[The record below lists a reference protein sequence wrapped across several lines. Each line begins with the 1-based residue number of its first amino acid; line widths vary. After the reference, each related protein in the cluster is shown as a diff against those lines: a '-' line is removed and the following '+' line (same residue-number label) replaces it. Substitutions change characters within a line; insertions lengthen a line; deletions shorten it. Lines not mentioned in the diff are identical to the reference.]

1 MDSVKNRRVTLAF
14 ISERIKYL
22 GIQKKNERGQ
32 LLCRASNID
41 LNNAVQIKTNSPTL
55 IITIPDEQPNSFSK
69 FDNSPRGSN
78 KCLTNVS
85 IFPVRV

>member
-1 MDSVKNRRVTLAF
+1 MDSVKNRTETLAF

-22 GIQKKNERGQ
+22 GTLKKNERGQ
-32 LLCRASNID
+32 LLCRASNVD
-41 LNNAVQIKTNSPTL
+41 WNNAVQITTDGPKL
-55 IITIPDEQPNSFSK
+55 IITVPHEQPNCFSK
-69 FDNSPRGSN
+69 FDDSSWRSN

>member
-1 MDSVKNRRVTLAF
+1 MDSVKNRTVTLAF
-14 ISERIKYL
+14 ISERLKYL

-32 LLCRASNID
+32 LFCRASNID
-41 LNNAVQIKTNSPTL
+41 WNNAVQIRTIGPKL
-55 IITIPDEQPNSFSK
+55 IITTPDEQPNCFSK
-69 FDNSPRGSN
+69 FDNSPWKSN